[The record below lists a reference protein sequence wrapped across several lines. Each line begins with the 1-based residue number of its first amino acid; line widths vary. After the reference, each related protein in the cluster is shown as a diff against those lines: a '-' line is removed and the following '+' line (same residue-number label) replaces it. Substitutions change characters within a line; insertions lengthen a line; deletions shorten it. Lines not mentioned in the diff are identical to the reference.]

1 MVKLQQINSTSSL
14 FFFSFRLIYGNMEN
28 VALLALLSKNSSQ
41 KQALSTQITVMEMA
55 QLFCLK

>member
-28 VALLALLSKNSSQ
+28 VSL
-41 KQALSTQITVMEMA
+41 QALSSQITAMEMA